1 MDAQRRPTAN
11 SVEERLRAS
20 GIRTTRA
27 RRLVIEKLVGVNG
40 PRTAEEI
47 SKLLKTSVPLSSLYR
62 TLSVLSSAGI
72 LERFHDG
79 AGVARYELAESLTG
93 HHHHITCVNCGT
105 TQDIDF
111 TGDAEQAVGR
121 IAADAGR
128 RTGFDVTNHR
138 LDLEGLCPSCR

>member
-27 RRLVIEKLVGVNG
+27 RRLVLEKLIRVNG

-47 SKLLKTSVPLSSLYR
+47 SKLVISTVPLSSLYR
-62 TLSVLSSAGI
+62 TLSVLSAAGI
-72 LERFHDG
+72 LKRFHDG
-79 AGVARYELAESLTG
+79 AGVARYELAEWLTG
-93 HHHHITCVNCGT
+93 HHHHITCTNCGY

-111 TGDAEQAVGR
+111 EGDAEEAVSQ
-121 IAADAGR
+121 IAADAGQ
-128 RTGFDVTNHR
+128 RTGFEVTDHR
-138 LDLEGLCPSCR
+138 LDLEGLCPNCH

>member
-27 RRLVIEKLVGVNG
+27 RRLVIEKLISVNG

-47 SKLLKTSVPLSSLYR
+47 SKLLISTVPLSSLYR
-62 TLSVLSSAGI
+62 TLSVLSTAGI
-72 LERFHDG
+72 LTRFHDG
-79 AGVARYELAESLTG
+79 AGIARYELAEWLTG
-93 HHHHITCVNCGT
+93 HHHHITCTNCGS

-111 TGDAEQAVGR
+111 DGDAEKAVGQ
-121 IAADAGR
+121 IAADAGQ
-128 RTGFDVTNHR
+128 RTGFEVTDHR
-138 LDLEGLCPSCR
+138 LDLEGLCPNCR